1 MGSTLTIEDMKAMHA
16 AIQAMKQPEYV
27 VLLNKKDPL
36 IEQVERLGYKYMLF
50 DEGTLPGLEENEIW
64 VIEEKYTRLPPREE
78 AEANARLIRAA
89 PKMLEA
95 LEDLVMKATYSLL
108 GIRVVVDA

>member
-16 AIQAMKQPEYV
+16 AIKTMKQPEYV

-50 DEGTLPGLEENEIW
+50 DEGTLPELEENEIW
-64 VIEEKYTRLPPREE
+64 VIEEKYTRLPTREE
-78 AEANARLIRAA
+78 TLERLRELAVRS
-89 PKMLEA
+89 KF
-95 LEDLVMKATYSLL
+95 
-108 GIRVVVDA
+108 RW